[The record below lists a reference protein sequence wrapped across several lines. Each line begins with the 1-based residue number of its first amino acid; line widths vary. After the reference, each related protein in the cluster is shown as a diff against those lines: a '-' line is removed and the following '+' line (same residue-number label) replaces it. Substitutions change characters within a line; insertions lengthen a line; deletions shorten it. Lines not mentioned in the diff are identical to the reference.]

1 MTPTE
6 QLLQRQL
13 RWETDSRYYVARAY
27 QDLLGDWIVEKAW
40 GGLTNKLGNSKQE
53 IVTSFDAAVSAM
65 MHIRKERS
73 ARHYSLVRDIDAT

>member
-6 QLLQRQL
+6 QTIHRQL

-40 GGLTNKLGNSKQE
+40 GGLTNKLGNGKQE
-53 IVTSFDAAVSAM
+53 IVSSFDAAVSALTR
-65 MHIRKERS
+65 IRKERS
-73 ARHYSLVRDIDAT
+73 ARHYWLVNDVNGG

>member
-53 IVTSFDAAVSAM
+53 IVTSLDAAVSAM
-65 MHIRKERS
+65 TQIRKERS
-73 ARHYSLVRDIDAT
+73 ARHYSLVRDVDVT